1 MAIQAEKG
9 GDDAKAMQAKKVYYL
24 ACGFCRW
31 SSRDVGIE
39 DKSVGEF
46 KLPSVEQ
53 IMASWMYSNHFFFF
67 WGGGG
72 GGRREEGGV
81 ICSLFQT
88 HFSQSPLNTFNPKS
102 D

>member
-53 IMASWMYSNHFFFF
+53 IMASCMYSNHFFFF
-67 WGGGG
+67 FGGGG
-72 GGRREEGGV
+72 GGGV
-81 ICSLFQT
+81 GFFFVSLKLILVKALLT
-88 HFSQSPLNTFNPKS
+88 L
-102 D
+102 

>member
-53 IMASWMYSNHFFFF
+53 IMASCMYSNHFFFF
-67 WGGGG
+67 GGGE
-72 GGRREEGGV
+72 GRREEGGV
-81 ICSLFQT
+81 ICSLFQAR
-88 HFSQSPLNTFNPKS
+88 FSQSPLNTLNPKS

>member
-9 GDDAKAMQAKKVYYL
+9 GDEAKAMQAKKVYYL

-39 DKSVGEF
+39 DKSVGEL
-46 KLPSVEQ
+46 KLPLVEQ
-53 IMASWMYSNHFFFF
+53 IMASCMYSNHFFFF

-72 GGRREEGGV
+72 GRGEG
-81 ICSLFQT
+81 LFVVCFKLISVKALLT
-88 HFSQSPLNTFNPKS
+88 L
-102 D
+102 

>member
-46 KLPSVEQ
+46 KLPLNEQ
-53 IMASWMYSNHFFFF
+53 IMASCMYSNHFFFF
-67 WGGGG
+67 WGGG
-72 GGRREEGGV
+72 RMEEGGV

-88 HFSQSPLNTFNPKS
+88 HFSQSPLNTLNPKS

>member
-53 IMASWMYSNHFFFF
+53 IMASCMYSNHFFFF
-67 WGGGG
+67 WGGG
-72 GGRREEGGV
+72 REEGGV

-88 HFSQSPLNTFNPKS
+88 HFSQSPLNTLNPKS

>member
-39 DKSVGEF
+39 DKSVGEL
-46 KLPSVEQ
+46 KLPLTEQ
-53 IMASWMYSNHFFFF
+53 IMASCMYSNHFFL
-67 WGGGG
+67 GGGEEG
-72 GGRREEGGV
+72 GGRREG
-81 ICSLFQT
+81 LFVVCFKLISVKALLT
-88 HFSQSPLNTFNPKS
+88 L
-102 D
+102 

>member
-53 IMASWMYSNHFFFF
+53 IMASSMYSNHFVFVFFF
-67 WGGGG
+67 WGGG
-72 GGRREEGGV
+72 REEGGV

-88 HFSQSPLNTFNPKS
+88 HFSQSPLNTLNPKS

>member
-53 IMASWMYSNHFFFF
+53 IMASCMYSNLFFFF
-67 WGGGG
+67 FGGGG
-72 GGRREEGGV
+72 REEGGV

-88 HFSQSPLNTFNPKS
+88 HFSQSPLNTLKPKS

>member
-53 IMASWMYSNHFFFF
+53 IMASCMYSNHFFFF
-67 WGGGG
+67 FGGGG
-72 GGRREEGGV
+72 REEGGV

-88 HFSQSPLNTFNPKS
+88 HFSQSPLNTLNPKS

>member
-53 IMASWMYSNHFFFF
+53 IMASCMYSNHFFFF
-67 WGGGG
+67 LGGG
-72 GGRREEGGV
+72 REEGGV

-88 HFSQSPLNTFNPKS
+88 HFSQSPLNTLNSKS

>member
-1 MAIQAEKG
+1 MAIQTEKG
-9 GDDAKAMQAKKVYYL
+9 GDDTKAMQAKKVYYL

-39 DKSVGEF
+39 DKSVGEL
-46 KLPSVEQ
+46 KLPLIEQ
-53 IMASWMYSNHFFFF
+53 IMASCMYSNHFFLFFF
-67 WGGGG
+67 WEG
-72 GGRREEGGV
+72 EEGGV

-88 HFSQSPLNTFNPKS
+88 HFSQSPLNTLNPKS

>member
-53 IMASWMYSNHFFFF
+53 IMASCMYSNHLFF
-67 WGGGG
+67 GGG
-72 GGRREEGGV
+72 EEGGV

-88 HFSQSPLNTFNPKS
+88 HFSQSPLNTLKPKS

>member
-53 IMASWMYSNHFFFF
+53 IMASCMYSNHFFFL
-67 WGGGG
+67 GGGG
-72 GGRREEGGV
+72 REEGGV

-88 HFSQSPLNTFNPKS
+88 HFSQSPLNTLNPKS

>member
-53 IMASWMYSNHFFFF
+53 IMASCMYSNHFFL
-67 WGGGG
+67 GGGER
-72 GGRREEGGV
+72 RREG
-81 ICSLFQT
+81 LFVVCFKLILVKALLT
-88 HFSQSPLNTFNPKS
+88 L
-102 D
+102 

>member
-53 IMASWMYSNHFFFF
+53 IMASSMYSNFFFF
-67 WGGGG
+67 LGGGG
-72 GGRREEGGV
+72 EGRREG
-81 ICSLFQT
+81 LFVVCFKLISVKALLT
-88 HFSQSPLNTFNPKS
+88 L
-102 D
+102 

>member
-53 IMASWMYSNHFFFF
+53 IMASCMYSNHFFFF
-67 WGGGG
+67 WGGG
-72 GGRREEGGV
+72 REEGGV

-88 HFSQSPLNTFNPKS
+88 HSSQSPKAKASNFSLQFHP
-102 D
+102 

>member
-53 IMASWMYSNHFFFF
+53 IMASCMYSNHFFF

-72 GGRREEGGV
+72 REEGGV

-88 HFSQSPLNTFNPKS
+88 HFSQSPLNTLNPKS

>member
-39 DKSVGEF
+39 DKSVGEL
-46 KLPSVEQ
+46 KLLVVEQ
-53 IMASWMYSNHFFFF
+53 IMASCMYSNLFFFF
-67 WGGGG
+67 GGGG
-72 GGRREEGGV
+72 GGRREG
-81 ICSLFQT
+81 LFVVCFKLILVKALLT
-88 HFSQSPLNTFNPKS
+88 L
-102 D
+102 

>member
-53 IMASWMYSNHFFFF
+53 IMASCMYSNHFFFF
-67 WGGGG
+67 G
-72 GGRREEGGV
+72 GGRREG
-81 ICSLFQT
+81 LFVVCFKLISVKALLT
-88 HFSQSPLNTFNPKS
+88 L
-102 D
+102 

>member
-53 IMASWMYSNHFFFF
+53 IMASSMYSNHFVLFFFF
-67 WGGGG
+67 WGGGE
-72 GGRREEGGV
+72 GRREG
-81 ICSLFQT
+81 LFVVCFKLISVKALLT
-88 HFSQSPLNTFNPKS
+88 L
-102 D
+102 

>member
-53 IMASWMYSNHFFFF
+53 IMVSCMYSNYFF

-72 GGRREEGGV
+72 GGGRREG
-81 ICSLFQT
+81 LFVVCFKLVSVKALLT
-88 HFSQSPLNTFNPKS
+88 L
-102 D
+102 

>member
-53 IMASWMYSNHFFFF
+53 IMASCMYSNHFFFF
-67 WGGGG
+67 WGGG
-72 GGRREEGGV
+72 REEGGV

-88 HFSQSPLNTFNPKS
+88 HFSQSPLNTLNSKT

>member
-53 IMASWMYSNHFFFF
+53 IMVSCMYSNYFFLG
-67 WGGGG
+67 GGGG
-72 GGRREEGGV
+72 GGRREG
-81 ICSLFQT
+81 LFVVCFKLVSVKALLT
-88 HFSQSPLNTFNPKS
+88 L
-102 D
+102 

>member
-53 IMASWMYSNHFFFF
+53 IMASCMYSNHFF

-72 GGRREEGGV
+72 KEEGGV

-88 HFSQSPLNTFNPKS
+88 HFSQSTLNTLNPKS

>member
-53 IMASWMYSNHFFFF
+53 IMASCMYSNHFFFF
-67 WGGGG
+67 FGG

-81 ICSLFQT
+81 IYSLFQT
-88 HFSQSPLNTFNPKS
+88 HFSQSPLNTLNPKS

>member
-53 IMASWMYSNHFFFF
+53 IMASSMYSNHFFFF
-67 WGGGG
+67 FGGGE
-72 GGRREEGGV
+72 GRREG
-81 ICSLFQT
+81 LFVVCFKLILVKALLT
-88 HFSQSPLNTFNPKS
+88 L
-102 D
+102 

>member
-39 DKSVGEF
+39 DKSVGEL
-46 KLPSVEQ
+46 KLPLIER
-53 IMASWMYSNHFFFF
+53 IMASCMYSNHFF
-67 WGGGG
+67 WGG
-72 GGRREEGGV
+72 EEGGV

-88 HFSQSPLNTFNPKS
+88 HFSQSPLNTLNPKS

>member
-53 IMASWMYSNHFFFF
+53 IMASCMYSNHFFF
-67 WGGGG
+67 WGGEER
-72 GGRREEGGV
+72 RREG
-81 ICSLFQT
+81 LFVVCFKLISVKALLT
-88 HFSQSPLNTFNPKS
+88 L
-102 D
+102 

>member
-53 IMASWMYSNHFFFF
+53 IMASCMYSNHFFFF
-67 WGGGG
+67 FLGGGEEG
-72 GGRREEGGV
+72 GGRGY
-81 ICSLFQT
+81 L
-88 HFSQSPLNTFNPKS
+88 
-102 D
+102 

>member
-53 IMASWMYSNHFFFF
+53 IMASCMYSNHFFFF
-67 WGGGG
+67 GG

-88 HFSQSPLNTFNPKS
+88 HFSQSLLNTLNPKS
-102 D
+102 N

>member
-53 IMASWMYSNHFFFF
+53 IMASCMYSNHFFFF
-67 WGGGG
+67 FFFGG

-88 HFSQSPLNTFNPKS
+88 HFSQSPLNTLNPKS

>member
-53 IMASWMYSNHFFFF
+53 IMVSCMYSNYFFF
-67 WGGGG
+67 WEGGG

-88 HFSQSPLNTFNPKS
+88 HFSQSPLNILNPKS

>member
-53 IMASWMYSNHFFFF
+53 IMASCMYSNHFFL
-67 WGGGG
+67 GGGG
-72 GGRREEGGV
+72 ERRREG
-81 ICSLFQT
+81 LFVVCFKLISVKALLT
-88 HFSQSPLNTFNPKS
+88 L
-102 D
+102 

>member
-39 DKSVGEF
+39 DKSVGEL
-46 KLPSVEQ
+46 KLPLIEQ
-53 IMASWMYSNHFFFF
+53 IMASYMYSNHFFFL
-67 WGGGG
+67 GG

>member
-53 IMASWMYSNHFFFF
+53 IMASCMYSNHFVFFF
-67 WGGGG
+67 FLGGGG
-72 GGRREEGGV
+72 REEGGV

-88 HFSQSPLNTFNPKS
+88 HFSQSPLNTLNPKS

>member
-39 DKSVGEF
+39 DKSVGEL
-46 KLPSVEQ
+46 KLLVVEQ
-53 IMASWMYSNHFFFF
+53 IMVSCMYSNHFFFSL
-67 WGGGG
+67 GGGE
-72 GGRREEGGV
+72 EEGGV

-88 HFSQSPLNTFNPKS
+88 HFSQSPLNTLNPKS

>member
-39 DKSVGEF
+39 DKSVGEL
-46 KLPSVEQ
+46 KLPLIER
-53 IMASWMYSNHFFFF
+53 IMASCMYSNHFF
-67 WGGGG
+67 W
-72 GGRREEGGV
+72 GGRREG
-81 ICSLFQT
+81 LFVVCFKLISVKALLT
-88 HFSQSPLNTFNPKS
+88 I
-102 D
+102 